1 MPSRAR
7 EKGKLELKLLVNI
20 EGGGLLSRMIGVLK
34 GFEPFFPWP
43 SSYYQSRTING
54 RKTE

>member
-20 EGGGLLSRMIGVLK
+20 EGGGLLSRMIGVIK
-34 GFEPFFPWP
+34 GFEPFFP
-43 SSYYQSRTING
+43 
-54 RKTE
+54 